1 MEKRY
6 SEKMVQGDGTIGW
19 ICEELDNGKMVERY
33 MVYEPPLNWDGL
45 RSGLIASKAFV
56 RAIQNPN
63 VVNQVAY
70 GALQSVLSTEGSE
83 ANLKAMLQY
92 TMAYSEEEKSEIN
105 KLLSDNY
112 FTIQL

>member
-1 MEKRY
+1 MRKEITYKKQGNGLDSWTVKEY
-6 SEKMVQGDGTIGW
+6 QGD
-19 ICEELDNGKMVERY
+19 ELVNSYITFVK
-33 MVYEPPLNWDGL
+33 PLDWSGL
-45 RSGLIASKAFV
+45 CSGLIASKAFV
-56 RAIQNPN
+56 RAIQNPS

-83 ANLKAMLQY
+83 ADLKAMLQY
-92 TMAYSEEEKSEIN
+92 TMTYSEDEKAEIN

>member
-1 MEKRY
+1 MHKEIKYKKQGNGSDSWTVKEYKGDELVNSYITFEK
-6 SEKMVQGDGTIGW
+6 
-19 ICEELDNGKMVERY
+19 
-33 MVYEPPLNWDGL
+33 PLNWEGL
-45 RSGLIASKAFV
+45 RSGLIISKAFIRV
-56 RAIQNPN
+56 IQNPS

-92 TMAYSEEEKSEIN
+92 TMAYTEDEKSEIN